1 MAGVT
6 ASPVMAGVTASPMMA
21 GGTASP
27 VMAGVTA
34 SPVMQPKVECMND
47 VCMKGGR
54 PAGKCLDPMN
64 MECHKL
70 EFKECNARQFEWCGQ
85 PQGTMAPLA
94 SGATA
99 SPIMQPMVECMNDVC
114 MKGGKMAGKCLDP
127 MGMECHKLDFKEC
140 EARQFEWCGQPQQGT
155 RAPLPSGATA
165 APRMQPPKAEC
176 ERQFCM
182 KSGKPAGRC
191 LDPVNMECHQ
201 LEIQECRAQQ
211 FEWCGPQGTAAP
223 LAPGTTAAPLPPP
236 PPPCTDAEKQ
246 EAEKACKDA
255 AAGGDL
261 CSSECGDY
269 IRKCKLRTL
278 GMERQAQC
286 QSQCTDAQR
295 EKAKE
300 VCGAGKRYDEAAVML
315 CSDECERAAGDCAM
329 QDLLDKADKNCAC
342 AMNEQ
347 WDDCAPGCPLTCS
360 ASGAMMCTMQC
371 APGCRCRDGYVTING
386 ECQPATKCPADKC
399 TGFTWP
405 PKEVTDREC
414 VDDGDCKSDQVCLGC
429 VPSTCSCDPSTGEKV
444 GCTKDCLKTCRKAPE
459 GSCANWKG
467 ACPAGTEPRL
477 DATTVRCGDASGEKK
492 CEEACCKKALMSCD
506 QVKCACP
513 NGGAGK
519 QITSALA
526 AGSGDCCGNLQCDRG
541 TCASEGWLCDGPGET
556 YAERYQTMPCD
567 PSTDAGFKECFKC
580 CEEIDPCQLV
590 RCPEVVCADGT
601 PAPAPERLCCGAL
614 RCCGLNPGEKC
625 PEAPPPDVTA
635 PDCEDPCLN
644 AGCTPDERC
653 EKFHPACAANLT
665 RSAFGTAAADK
676 CCPEAE
682 CVPKSQECGGVK
694 CEPDPALPCWKIWC
708 EKPAYLATTT
718 FATDPSMTAGSGSYG
733 QCMEEPMPAGTKC
746 DDNDPSTQED
756 KCDTNGMCIGTRTED
771 KCEGDAALECEKLM
785 KNACYSA
792 RCMAGQCV
800 AMPKVGKQC
809 KDSTGARGTCS
820 VNGVCEKQQ
829 ERQDDCMSNPCLSKA
844 MQSGQTNAGQAPTV
858 CVDEDRT
865 LNNLNWRC
873 ECDLGLTLQGTQC
886 VMAQSCPP
894 ETEKRCKAQRQGCK
908 VDAAGKAQ
916 CVKRACPDY
925 AQMCPDSQKPAA
937 GCTRVTPKAGPDGC
951 PEQLSCEWDCPAPA
965 ECTDDDHVACDMRA
979 RKLKQGYMEC
989 AMVNGTKGCKTVD
1002 CPLFKCP
1009 EARPGCTLVDDFVGG
1024 VAQTDEYGCPMNPC
1038 GREVCPDECSDE
1050 QRLSCEE
1057 CGELTCDAAT
1067 TWNWFVS
1074 TTVTVTPKVCEMVLA
1089 DPTQPDGERK
1099 AQCVQAA
1106 CPPISCPK
1114 PPKYCAIKPG
1124 TDARTD
1130 DWGCPLCPEIVCEKA
1145 KCTER
1150 QQKACCNTTAMAA
1163 AAGGSGQ
1170 RKRVKCL
1177 DCVVTDAATGGYE
1190 CTQKPCETK
1199 MCKPRAGCTWV
1210 PSNRTDAAGCP
1221 INGGC
1226 GVESCAP
1233 LDPCASKDCSKSPGT
1248 ECRVISGK
1256 AVCAKLQKD
1265 SKACAKKQCAA
1276 AEKCVE
1282 NSRGQAECKPKADP
1296 CETMRC
1302 TPGLVCVAGGSDKKA
1317 ARCVDP
1323 YEAQCKHKDAAG
1335 GVGCPTGWM
1344 CEPASTMGALA
1355 GNSFTRYECVEPPTD
1370 PCSRD
1375 ECACMGVVCDYQT
1388 ERCSID
1394 ATGMPSCVL
1403 RTQNA
1408 VANVG
1413 SDRLVD
1419 PCAALSCMPGYHC
1432 EVDPVSLASECIQ
1445 DDCGLSC
1452 PPGTRCSADGVTCE
1466 PFTCDPPCGS
1476 DTLCVSQGGAMACVE
1491 DLCARA
1497 KFTWPPKGSCYSQ
1510 ADCGSDEICPP
1521 RQLSD
1526 LSTCM
1531 SAYCGCD
1538 PRTGGPQQCSG
1549 DACDPHLRR
1558 CVKREWDC
1566 GGALQWPAQREW
1578 CCRMASTGCPPEEFI
1593 CDPAVDGSAPEGWAK
1608 DRKEACC
1615 TQAQGRAGAPGC
1627 APAGDYNCLTREE
1640 WSAAKRDWCCQNK
1653 QIGCPGEG
1661 GARDCDLPPARMAA
1675 DTKRWCCENRQ
1686 QACEKGQLSQI
1697 DCSALRVSAA
1707 HRPYCCR
1714 TEGRHC
1720 APNKGAYSC
1729 TGSTDEWSAE
1739 QRRYCCAAAK
1749 RGCAPE
1755 DQRCSPECTIGSPG
1769 CADCAHP
1776 CDAAPRKGTPRAAW
1790 CCATQGV
1797 GCEGD
1802 DSSGCAEL
1810 AAGSAERERCCQRWD
1825 LGCRYECPSQDDALG
1840 LERLAADSQERQDFC
1855 WRVRGVAKVGSA
1867 VRPAAPTAG
1876 SGNTTAPGTAA
1887 AGGASASVAVK
1898 IKVDWDAVMGK
1909 PKVFVN
1915 ILLQSLLA
1923 LFLSGDGAA
1932 VDSPALLCREL
1943 GLLDQDGR
1951 GAFDR
1956 NYTGPYSAYKLHV
1969 GDIFSKAMT
1978 TADVD
1983 ADIAAAAR
1991 SGRRAHVLRYIRSF
2005 TPVDSSDAAYVTVE
2019 ASAADVDSLNRLVNT
2034 IDTSLQS
2041 GQTAST
2047 KGGSVLALVPATTG
2061 SAVQPLA
2068 PLPAGAATPTPQ
2080 TGPGDDKDDGSS
2092 PVGPILA
2099 TLGGL
2104 LTLAGLAAVVVRQ
2117 RRSRGDQAGL
2127 MPPVELDA
2135 DQGAEL
2141 ASLGNTREQY
2151 HRTGTDMYPDAI
2163 AD

>member
-1 MAGVT
+1 
-6 ASPVMAGVTASPMMA
+6 
-21 GGTASP
+21 
-27 VMAGVTA
+27 
-34 SPVMQPKVECMND
+34 MQPKGSWINPRPSAVPQAGVRPPPGAAYPSMQP
-47 VCMKGGR
+47 KGSWINPRPSAVPQAGVRPPRDHPSMQPQSSWVNPRPTAVPRAGR
-54 PAGKCLDPMN
+54 PVY
-64 MECHKL
+64 
-70 EFKECNARQFEWCGQ
+70 
-85 PQGTMAPLA
+85 T
-94 SGATA
+94 
-99 SPIMQPMVECMNDVC
+99 
-114 MKGGKMAGKCLDP
+114 
-127 MGMECHKLDFKEC
+127 
-140 EARQFEWCGQPQQGT
+140 
-155 RAPLPSGATA
+155 PSAM
-165 APRMQPPKAEC
+165 PWYRP
-176 ERQFCM
+176 
-182 KSGKPAGRC
+182 GRIT
-191 LDPVNMECHQ
+191 PSAV
-201 LEIQECRAQQ
+201 
-211 FEWCGPQGTAAP
+211 P
-223 LAPGTTAAPLPPP
+223 
-236 PPPCTDAEKQ
+236 
-246 EAEKACKDA
+246 
-255 AAGGDL
+255 AAGGMTCGQNEVFDRCAPACPQRCTMTSPVCMTMCVEDCMCIPGYVRNDMDECIPLTDCPKDL
-261 CSSECGDY
+261 CQGWKWPPRDVKTCAATTDCAANEVCLDGFPAKCECDPATGQEAGCS
-269 IRKCKLRTL
+269 RKTIKVCEVAPQGSCGAWDPADCEAGTELRLDATAVRCKDPT
-278 GMERQAQC
+278 
-286 QSQCTDAQR
+286 QCT
-295 EKAKE
+295 
-300 VCGAGKRYDEAAVML
+300 
-315 CSDECERAAGDCAM
+315 
-329 QDLLDKADKNCAC
+329 KADC
-342 AMNEQ
+342 
-347 WDDCAPGCPLTCS
+347 
-360 ASGAMMCTMQC
+360 
-371 APGCRCRDGYVTING
+371 CRAI
-386 ECQPATKCPADKC
+386 
-399 TGFTWP
+399 
-405 PKEVTDREC
+405 
-414 VDDGDCKSDQVCLGC
+414 L
-429 VPSTCSCDPSTGEKV
+429 
-444 GCTKDCLKTCRKAPE
+444 
-459 GSCANWKG
+459 GSCAN
-467 ACPAGTEPRL
+467 
-477 DATTVRCGDASGEKK
+477 
-492 CEEACCKKALMSCD
+492 
-506 QVKCACP
+506 VKCQATCP
-513 NGGAGK
+513 DGTPATKLSN
-519 QITSALA
+519 A
-526 AGSGDCCGNLQCDRG
+526 APAPGDCCGDIDCPSG
-541 TCASEGWLCDGPGET
+541 TCASSMWPCDGPDEM
-556 YAERYQTMPCD
+556 YAPDYQTRACD
-567 PSTDAGFKECFKC
+567 PAADPAACEKC
-580 CEEIDPCQLV
+580 CEKMDPCSLV
-590 RCPEVVCADGT
+590 RCAEVLCPDST
-601 PAPAPERLCCGAL
+601 PAPAPKGKCCGAVH
-614 RCCGLNPGEKC
+614 CCGMAPGSCSAE
-625 PEAPPPDVTA
+625 PPPPPTQSCDDPCAAKKCASDQRCETFHPPCASTISFSGATATA
-635 PDCEDPCLN
+635 P
-644 AGCTPDERC
+644 
-653 EKFHPACAANLT
+653 
-665 RSAFGTAAADK
+665 

-682 CVPKSQECGGVK
+682 CVSAAELCGGVD
-694 CEPDPALPCWKIWC
+694 CRDDPAMPCWAMRC
-708 EKPAYLATTT
+708 VKPAYLAGAMFNHTG
-718 FATDPSMTAGSGSYG
+718 AAGSYG
-733 QCMEEPMPAGTKC
+733 QCVEEPRPAGTPC
-746 DDNDPSTQED
+746 DDGMADTADD
-756 KCDTNGMCIGTRTED
+756 KCDQHGMCIGTRDQD
-771 KCEGDAALECEKLM
+771 KCAAGTPDALRCAELGQKQCWD
-785 KNACYSA
+785 A
-792 RCMAGQCV
+792 RCMMGQCV
-800 AMPKVGKQC
+800 ARPKVGRRC
-809 KDSTGARGTCS
+809 KDGGSQGTCS
-820 VNGVCEKQQ
+820 STGDCVKNAATKD
-829 ERQDDCMSNPCLSKA
+829 DDCSPGNPCLSQA
-844 MQSGQTNAGQAPTV
+844 MLNGLSAAGQAPTI
-858 CVDEDRT
+858 CVDQDRT
-865 LNNLNWRC
+865 PNNLNWKC
-873 ECDLGLTLQGTQC
+873 ECELGLRLVGSQC
-886 VMAQSCPP
+886 VLADVCTP
-894 ETEKRCKAQRQGCK
+894 EEEKRCKQQRKDCDPTAPNRC
-908 VDAAGKAQ
+908 VDRK
-916 CVKRACPDY
+916 CSHDY
-925 AQMCPDSQKPAA
+925 SQMCPSTEAPAA
-937 GCTRVTPKAGPDGC
+937 GCTLVPSPKDPATGC
-951 PEQLSCEWDCPAPA
+951 PVWLSCEWDCGAA
-965 ECTDDDHVACDMRA
+965 AAACTDADQMRCDARA
-979 RKLKQGYMEC
+979 RKLRQGPMEC
-989 AMVNGTKGCKTVD
+989 VADGAGGTTCREIGCA
-1002 CPLFKCP
+1002 LFKCP
-1009 EARPGCTLVDDFVGG
+1009 EARPGCRTVDN
-1024 VAQTDEYGCPMNPC
+1024 AQQTTDEYGCPTNPC
-1038 GREVCPDECSDE
+1038 GREECPEECTDE

-1057 CGELTCDAAT
+1057 CGKLTCDTVKNSWFLPAGDTAAP
-1067 TWNWFVS
+1067 
-1074 TTVTVTPKVCEMVLA
+1074 PKVCEMVSSGMSK
-1089 DPTQPDGERK
+1089 PEP
-1099 AQCVQAA
+1099 QCVEAPCPPLA
-1106 CPPISCPK
+1106 CPKVPSFCTAVDK
-1114 PPKYCAIKPG
+1114 G
-1124 TDARTD
+1124 VDA
-1130 DWGCPLCPEIVCEKA
+1130 WGCPVCPEIKCEKQQ
-1145 KCTER
+1145 CTEA
-1150 QQKACCNTTAMAA
+1150 QKQRCCNTASPTTNWFGTASTTAQATVCRDCVVVDA
-1163 AAGGSGQ
+1163 AAGKTECRPKQCAQ
-1170 RKRVKCL
+1170 RL
-1177 DCVVTDAATGGYE
+1177 
-1190 CTQKPCETK
+1190 
-1199 MCKPRAGCTWV
+1199 CKPRAGCTFV

-1226 GVESCAP
+1226 GVEECAP
-1233 LDPCASKDCSKSPGT
+1233 LDPCKAKDCKAGT
-1248 ECRVISGK
+1248 ECRVISGN
-1256 AVCAKLQKD
+1256 AVCARTQTPASN
-1265 SKACAKKQCAA
+1265 SKCATMKCAA
-1276 AEKCVE
+1276 GTRCVE
-1282 NSRGQAECKPKADP
+1282 SNGAASCEAPSP
-1296 CETMRC
+1296 CATMKC
-1302 TPGLVCVAGGSDKKA
+1302 TTGLVCVPPMNATSA
-1317 ARCVDP
+1317 PRCVDP
-1323 YEAQCKHKDAAG
+1323 QEARCKHSG
-1335 GVGCPTGWM
+1335 GPGCPTGWA
-1344 CEPASTMGALA
+1344 CEANTTRVATTTSWVTTVS
-1355 GNSFTRYECVEPPTD
+1355 NSYTQWVCVPPPPD
-1370 PCSRD
+1370 PCNRD
-1375 ECACMGVVCDYQT
+1375 ACACAGVVCDYSTQ
-1388 ERCSID
+1388 RCSVA
-1394 ATGMPSCVL
+1394 ATGDVACVDK
-1403 RTQNA
+1403 
-1408 VANVG
+1408 VG
-1413 SDRLVD
+1413 TGAPPVLID
-1419 PCAALSCMPGYHC
+1419 PCALISCMQGYHC